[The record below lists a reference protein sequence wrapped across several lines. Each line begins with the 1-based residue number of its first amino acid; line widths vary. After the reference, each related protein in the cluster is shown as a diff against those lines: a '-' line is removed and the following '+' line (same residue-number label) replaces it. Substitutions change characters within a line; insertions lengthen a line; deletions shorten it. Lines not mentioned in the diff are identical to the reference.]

1 MDHKSEF
8 LYPRSRYYGSSEP
21 KELLFNANLQE
32 FSQRVSL
39 LCALETSGKISSED
53 AYQKIHSLWKSL
65 KKSKRGLDIH

>member
-8 LYPRSRYYGSSEP
+8 LYPRSRFYGSSEP

-32 FSQRVSL
+32 FSQRVNF

-53 AYQKIHSLWKSL
+53 AYSQIHSLWKNL
-65 KKSKRGLDIH
+65 KQSKRSLDIR

>member
-8 LYPRSRYYGSSEP
+8 LHPRSRYYGSSEP

-32 FSQRVSL
+32 FSQRVNF

-53 AYQKIHSLWKSL
+53 AYSQIHSLWKSL
-65 KKSKRGLDIH
+65 KQSKHSLDIH

>member
-8 LYPRSRYYGSSEP
+8 LNPRSRYYGSSEP

-32 FSQRVSL
+32 FSQRVNF

-53 AYQKIHSLWKSL
+53 AYDQIQSLWKSL
-65 KKSKRGLDIH
+65 KKSKHSLDIA